1 MRVIADK
8 VEIDDKKTKD
18 FFSRRGGKY
27 NEKNPYSL
35 TMYQD
40 NHPELVRERNK
51 YEVQILKPLL
61 QLDSHSRVLDFAC
74 GIGRWADAI
83 TEDIE
88 EYCGIDYSSEFVRI
102 ARERN
107 KKENFSFYEGSA

>member
-40 NHPELVRERNK
+40 NHRREKNK
-51 YEVQILKPLL
+51 LTDDV
-61 QLDSHSRVLDFAC
+61 
-74 GIGRWADAI
+74 
-83 TEDIE
+83 
-88 EYCGIDYSSEFVRI
+88 
-102 ARERN
+102 
-107 KKENFSFYEGSA
+107 

>member
-18 FFSRRGGKY
+18 FFSRRGVKY

-61 QLDSHSRVLDFAC
+61 QLDSHSRVLDFAA
-74 GIGRWADAI
+74 G
-83 TEDIE
+83 
-88 EYCGIDYSSEFVRI
+88 
-102 ARERN
+102 
-107 KKENFSFYEGSA
+107 GSAASLLCTRFFHTDFICRLFFTEG